1 MAEDNYKRLRAEL
14 DDKLKAD
21 SRLKAIAAKISAGTA
36 DFKDTSE
43 YTRIVARYMGEVIS
57 SNIGSITNPLGKEMV
72 CKALLRD
79 EYESINGVLGEVQ
92 TSIDD
97 KLGIHIKP
105 VKPAFPTERVDKAAH
120 SLEDPT
126 VPESTIKRRARSTS
140 ENITN
145 SFHDDYIKENA
156 KLRSKAG
163 LKCYITRETD
173 GKCCP
178 WCSGIAGRYEYGTE
192 PHDIYRRHDNCG
204 CSVTYE
210 NGRQRQDV
218 WSKRTWE
225 APEPN
230 AGAEPPKVFSRE
242 EAERL
247 NAENMPKR
255 LTVDEKSGIIH
266 SIGDD
271 SSPNYETYS
280 FEPKVSKDVR
290 TAFDD
295 EYSRAVEKFGDITT
309 VKGVQVLND
318 KSSDEGTYNDNNR
331 FIALRHAEKKKG
343 LQEMARIA
351 REKFKE
357 GMWSTSDPHHV
368 MRHEIGHAIQLERR
382 INDPKWSEKLERLT
396 KIYVKASNISDGYSL
411 PSTYSGKTIDEFI
424 SECIA
429 AGYVKKQSKTV
440 REVCRIINEGVI
452 L

>member
-1 MAEDNYKRLRAEL
+1 MAAEDNYKRLRAEL
-14 DDKLKAD
+14 DGKLKAD

-126 VPESTIKRRARSTS
+126 VPESTIRRRARSTS

-156 KLRSKAG
+156 KFRSKAG

-178 WCSGIAGRYEYGTE
+178 WCTGIAGRYQYGTE

-204 CSVTYE
+204 CTVTYE

-230 AGAEPPKVFSRE
+230 AGAEPPKVFSKE
-242 EAERL
+242 EAKEL
-247 NAENMPKR
+247 EN
-255 LTVDEKSGIIH
+255 S
-266 SIGDD
+266 
-271 SSPNYETYS
+271 
-280 FEPKVSKDVR
+280 
-290 TAFDD
+290 
-295 EYSRAVEKFGDITT
+295 SRAI
-309 VKGVQVLND
+309 
-318 KSSDEGTYNDNNR
+318 EGG
-331 FIALRHAEKKKG
+331 FLIPKKQKG
-343 LQEMARIA
+343 LEDYGRLEDEITGRI
-351 REKFKE
+351 
-357 GMWSTSDPHHV
+357 
-368 MRHEIGHAIQLERR
+368 
-382 INDPKWSEKLERLT
+382 
-396 KIYVKASNISDGYSL
+396 
-411 PSTYSGKTIDEFI
+411 
-424 SECIA
+424 
-429 AGYVKKQSKTV
+429 
-440 REVCRIINEGVI
+440 
-452 L
+452 